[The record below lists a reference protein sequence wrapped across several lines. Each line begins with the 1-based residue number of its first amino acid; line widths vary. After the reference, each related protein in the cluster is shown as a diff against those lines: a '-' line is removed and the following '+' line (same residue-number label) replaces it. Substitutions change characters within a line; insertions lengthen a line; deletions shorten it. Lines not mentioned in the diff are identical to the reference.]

1 MKRIYF
7 YILFA
12 LVGFSFVAGCNKME
26 EDFFVPESD
35 DARLISPYCLF
46 DNNKTSDYSSGRL
59 STKALINQST
69 YVDTILCN
77 FLRIE
82 ENENS
87 SFAGT
92 YSDVSFT
99 TNWSAAYLSEGSI
112 STVPNSQT
120 GYLRSIALHPEQ
132 PYNTTNPSR
141 KSRMV
146 GWYPRT
152 TDVPQTAQGTD
163 VSIQFYNFSNG
174 AFSFEDSKIG
184 VKFTGLDGSKDVM
197 VSDVRDGSYSQPF
210 SSLPG
215 KKNIFTFK
223 HYLSAVRI
231 YAKAERSSQDIGMW
245 GEIENVIIM
254 RQPTSCIVEL
264 PQEPADVNSKTGF
277 SESVIWGEENAKFP
291 IQKTHLFGEHD
302 TGNPENIVAE
312 EYPIKLDGHSTE
324 KYLGYSLVQ
333 PNCTLRV
340 QIHTN
345 AGIYDVEIPPTYNS
359 AEIFKPG
366 CIYDLHLDFKT
377 DGTIFT
383 FLEKEG
389 SEKYFDLTK
398 GVPYRIDSDGD
409 GDEDSQDDVLYVN
422 KYANCYVIYSDP
434 DGTEQDTGGSVAAYD
449 GFCFDASVVGNG
461 ESGII
466 STGAQSLYPTN
477 AHIKPVTADI
487 LWETSPRL
495 VTQVELLYD
504 HIRFKVAKNGDGTFK
519 EGNAVLAAYDK
530 DKKILWSWH
539 IWITDK
545 PSDFSYTEVSTTISI
560 MDRNLG
566 ATRGPVP
573 DDGNDTQAL
582 ETYGLYYQWGRKD
595 PSMGPPS
602 WDYSPINMTTA
613 PFYDYSSDM
622 RTSAEVMRFA
632 QPTLQDAVENPM
644 YLIMPTAQ
652 TQTYYFNWL
661 YQKIDFLWGYSVT
674 SGNTHKTIYDPC
686 PYGYRVSGGELAD
699 LFTYATTS
707 SSSSIERKD
716 YGQNIKISDKNIFFP
731 YSGFKGV
738 DRGLNSLVS
747 SWRYV
752 GNKGDYQSAIVS
764 RYTDDEEYYMHRSRV
779 YISKDRTWTELN
791 VGQYTGYQIE
801 DHTNRRTAA
810 PVRCVKDEN
819 HNRIS
824 AFLTPDKYTIS
835 NSNGVINFKLFAESF
850 IGKISSARLVLGY
863 HLKQN
868 VGVHKDTVL
877 AVWNNINNKQWS
889 VPEFKYEFSDHFME
903 EDGKSGKI
911 DITTTT
917 GEFRF
922 ILYVKTEDN
931 VNKMSSTTIKLADN
945 SVDLEPW
952 RDDEEKYFVGEP
964 VLQQFRIYG
973 DSRPV
978 KVEMIVNNNESSS
991 VNITSNLS
999 VINGSEYTYDYYCS
1013 TSGLVFN
1020 TVGTHNVHF
1029 KVTFESGEEITTES
1043 KDIIVSGISINQLS
1057 SVSSISPE
1065 KYYVIQN
1072 SGTSRYVYDG
1082 GTNIS
1087 TSQAV
1092 TFNNLFRFEEIR
1104 SGVYKISSV
1113 ATSDYV
1119 HAPSNYTLNMTEKS
1133 LSAATEFTVVKN
1145 SNYFNIYLTSRSGAK
1160 YHWRQQ
1166 NNNSNISLNSS
1177 ANNDNARWIIY
1188 EVTATN

>member
-35 DARLISPYCLF
+35 DARLISPHCLF
-46 DNNKTSDYSSGRL
+46 DNNKVSDYSSGRL
-59 STKALINQST
+59 GSKALINQST

-87 SFAGT
+87 SFAGEYET
-92 YSDVSFT
+92 VDFT

-112 STVPNSQT
+112 STVPNSQM

-132 PYNTTNPSR
+132 PYNTNDPSR

-152 TDVPQTAQGTD
+152 TAVPKNATGTD
-163 VSIQFYNFSNG
+163 VSIQFSNFSDG
-174 AFSFEDSKIG
+174 AFSFKDSKIG

-197 VSDVRDGSYSQPF
+197 VSDVRDGSSDFPF
-210 SSLPG
+210 SSG
-215 KKNIFTFK
+215 NKFTFK
-223 HYLSAVRI
+223 HYLSAVRL
-231 YAKAERSSQDIGMW
+231 YAKSEMSSQDLGMW
-245 GEIENVIIM
+245 GKIDNVIIM
-254 RQPTSCIVEL
+254 NQPTSCIVVL
-264 PQEPADVNSKTGF
+264 PQVPADDNSNTVF
-277 SESVIWGEENAKFP
+277 SENVIWGNENAKFP
-291 IQKTHLFGEHD
+291 IQTTHLFGEKD
-302 TGNPENIVAE
+302 TGNQENIVAE
-312 EYPIKLDGHSTE
+312 KYPITLDGHSTE

-340 QIHTN
+340 QVHTD
-345 AGIYDVEIPPTYNS
+345 AGVYDVEIPPTYNGS
-359 AEIFKPG
+359 EIFEPG

-383 FLEKEG
+383 FLETEG
-389 SEKYFDLTK
+389 TEKYFDLTK
-398 GVPYRIDSDGD
+398 GVPYKIDSDGD
-409 GDEDSQDDVLYVN
+409 GDEDTDDDVLYRN

-434 DGTEQDTGGSVAAYD
+434 AGTDQDQDPDGPSVTYD
-449 GFCFDASVVGNG
+449 GFCFDASMVGNG

-477 AHIKPVTADI
+477 PHIDPVTADI

-495 VTQVELLYD
+495 VTQIELLHD
-504 HIRFKVAKNGDGTFK
+504 HIRFKVAKNNDGTFK
-519 EGNAVLAAYDK
+519 EGNAVLAVYDK

-545 PSDFSYTEVSTTISI
+545 PSDFSYTEGSTTISI

-566 ATRGPVP
+566 ATRGAVP
-573 DDGNDTQAL
+573 TNGNEAL

-595 PSMGPPS
+595 PSMGPPR
-602 WDYSPINMTTA
+602 WDYSPINMITA
-613 PFYDYSSDM
+613 PFYDYSSEVKN
-622 RTSAEVMRFA
+622 SAEVMRFA
-632 QPTLQDAVENPM
+632 QPELKDAVENPM
-644 YLIMPTAQ
+644 YLIMPTSQ

-661 YQKIDFLWGYSVT
+661 YEKIDFLWGYSVT

-699 LFTYATTS
+699 LFTYATTLTS
-707 SSSSIERKD
+707 PNGIVRND
-716 YGQNIKISDKNIFFP
+716 YGQNVVVPGGEFFFP

-764 RYTDDEEYYMHRSRV
+764 RYTGDEEYYMHRSRI
-779 YISKDRTWTELN
+779 YISKERTWTELN

-824 AFLTPDKYTIS
+824 AFLTPDKHTIS
-835 NSNGVINFKLFAESF
+835 NSNGVINFNLFAESF

-863 HLKQN
+863 HLMEGDN
-868 VGVHKDTVL
+868 VGDHTDIEL
-877 AVWNNINNKQWS
+877 ANWSSINNKQWS
-889 VPEFKYEFSDHFME
+889 QELQYNFSQHFME
-903 EDGKSGKI
+903 KNGTSEKI
-911 DITTTT
+911 DISSTT

-931 VNKMSSTTIKLADN
+931 VNKMSSTTITLAEN
-945 SVDLEPW
+945 SVDFTPW
-952 RDDEEKYFVGEP
+952 DTNENYFVGEP

-978 KVEMIVNNNESSS
+978 RVQMITNDNESSP
-991 VNITSNLS
+991 VDITSNLS

-1013 TSGLVFN
+1013 TAGLVFN
-1020 TVGTHNVHF
+1020 TAGTHNVHF

-1043 KDIIVSGISINQLS
+1043 KDIKVSGISINQLS
-1057 SVSSISPE
+1057 SVSSISPQ
-1065 KYYVIQN
+1065 KYYVIRN
-1072 SGTSRYVYDG
+1072 SSTSRYVYDG

-1087 TSQAV
+1087 PSEAV
-1092 TFNNLFRFEEIR
+1092 TFNNLFRFEQVS

-1133 LSAATEFTVVKN
+1133 LSAATEFTVVYSN
-1145 SNYFNIYLTSRSGAK
+1145 GNYFNIYLTSRSGAR
-1160 YHWRQQ
+1160 YYWRQQ
-1166 NNNSNISLNSS
+1166 NNNTNISLNSS
-1177 ANNDNARWIIY
+1177 ANNNAGWIIY